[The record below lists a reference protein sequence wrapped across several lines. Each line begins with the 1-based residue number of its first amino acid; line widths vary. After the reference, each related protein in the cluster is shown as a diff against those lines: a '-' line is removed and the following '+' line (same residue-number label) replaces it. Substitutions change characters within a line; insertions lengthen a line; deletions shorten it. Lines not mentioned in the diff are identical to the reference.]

1 VRFEVADATRL
12 RFDENSFDD
21 SCISFALHDMPLL
34 MRERVLQEMVRATKP
49 KGAIIIV
56 DYDLPH
62 SKIWKALVYH
72 LVTLYEG
79 KYYKQFIASD
89 LEALLSKTGIEII
102 GTISVLL
109 GAGRI
114 WKGIMIE

>member
-1 VRFEVADATRL
+1 
-12 RFDENSFDD
+12 
-21 SCISFALHDMPLL
+21 
-34 MRERVLQEMVRATKP
+34 MVRVTKP
-49 KGAIIIV
+49 NGIIVIV

-62 SKIWKALVYH
+62 NKIGKALIYR
-72 LVTLYEG
+72 LITLYEG
-79 KYYKQFIASD
+79 KYYKQFIASE

-114 WKGIMIE
+114 WKGIKIE